1 MRGFVEQVIIQ
12 NRHGRHSFYHRY
24 RTRKYA
30 GIVPSASFYDCR
42 GSVLCYGFLFH
53 QDGSDWLESHPE
65 IDVLSVA
72 DSALYASAIVG
83 ACSDGSIF
91 AMKTSFCSLPRWLTP
106 ANPRP
111 YSNPF
116 TALMPNM
123 APPNAAWSLLKAG
136 SPNPMGQWRIT
147 PVMIPPIVSPLL

>member
-1 MRGFVEQVIIQ
+1 MPPLLLVR
-12 NRHGRHSFYHRY
+12 
-24 RTRKYA
+24 
-30 GIVPSASFYDCR
+30 VPMVPF
-42 GSVLCYGFLFH
+42 
-53 QDGSDWLESHPE
+53 
-65 IDVLSVA
+65 
-72 DSALYASAIVG
+72 
-83 ACSDGSIF
+83 F

-147 PVMIPPIVSPLL
+147 PVMIPPIVSPFALTSEMRLSMAAAFSVSGQRTSFVSICAGS